1 MTNTICPCCKR
12 KMPAPKATKGD
23 KRLTQD
29 LARAQ
34 AAIEVCERVALS
46 PPRDLDSSTGRDA
59 FVEAV
64 QIERNELIRALTDHR
79 RLWNIYRRLDKGAP
93 YYTPSV
99 ADGTDNGLPSAADL
113 DAVMAESEAA

>member
-12 KMPAPKATKGD
+12 KMPAPKATKVD

-64 QIERNELIRALTDHR
+64 EIERNELTRALTDHR
-79 RLWNIYRRLDKGAP
+79 RLWNIYRRLDKGQP
-93 YYTPSV
+93 YYTPTER
-99 ADGTDNGLPSAADL
+99 TDSGLPSAADL